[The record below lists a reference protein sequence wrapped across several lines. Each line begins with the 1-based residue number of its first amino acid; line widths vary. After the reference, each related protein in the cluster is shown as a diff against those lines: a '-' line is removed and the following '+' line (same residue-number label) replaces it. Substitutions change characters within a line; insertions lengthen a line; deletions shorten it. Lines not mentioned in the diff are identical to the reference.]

1 MLCWELCICYEWV
14 RFKICFKGKSNTI
27 ADALEWKSEKRVETR
42 MMRVFDLN
50 SCADIDDIY
59 WDENVGGGDQFGG
72 VKNQEFC

>member
-1 MLCWELCICYEWV
+1 
-14 RFKICFKGKSNTI
+14 
-27 ADALEWKSEKRVETR
+27 
-42 MMRVFDLN
+42 MRVFDLN